1 MYGWADDA
9 FNVLERLTR
18 PAQTSVIPVIMLGSG
33 AEALVHC
40 RAGGPA
46 LQGLVEFDLVLHR
59 PGEHPRGAL
68 CPARAL
74 FGPARGHAYGGG
86 AQPQLWLWLH
96 PAAYAEALAA
106 LRDACAASAVDIL
119 PRCARVPAE

>member
-1 MYGWADDA
+1 M
-9 FNVLERLTR
+9 FLQTRLRRIT
-18 PAQTSVIPVIMLGSG
+18 LGSG

-59 PGEHPRGAL
+59 PGEHPCGAL

-74 FGPARGHAYGGG
+74 FAPACSHAPGGG
-86 AQPQLWLWLH
+86 AQPRLWLWLH

-106 LRDACAASAVDIL
+106 LRAACAASAVDVV
-119 PRCARVPAE
+119 PRCARVLAE